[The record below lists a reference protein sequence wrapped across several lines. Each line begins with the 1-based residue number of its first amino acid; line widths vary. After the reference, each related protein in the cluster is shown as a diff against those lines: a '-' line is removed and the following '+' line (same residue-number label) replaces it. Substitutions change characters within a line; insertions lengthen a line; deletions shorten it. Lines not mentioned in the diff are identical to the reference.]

1 MTAVGVKCIFCGIC
15 LRETEL
21 SGHLSGY
28 HNIRSLLLRPN
39 QSSAATQIDPE
50 DRCYIYGQ
58 KKYIE
63 PDLSESEADSVGGDI
78 SGGFETDLEIC
89 SRFRCSAC
97 SFVHESYSRVKTHIL
112 TNHKSSRRR
121 YQRTP
126 DHLPLPQRQE
136 MFVRLEDLHLPAN
149 INQDQSQPES
159 GPLVHSTAGRR
170 GRGRPRKGRKYRD
183 QTGEKTRRRTRL
195 STLEL
200 ERGPRPRTTRKRILN
215 RDNKE
220 KASKLKKGRS
230 RTRKQVASVGSKS
243 GNLGKCIE
251 DKVSTVPEVQNEK
264 QNLLAS
270 GDEDE
275 DIVNVLDKLI
285 QEAEQE
291 TATTGDDME
300 SGSNHDNTLEELDLD
315 CIILEEVNST
325 NPPPPL
331 SDTEERELKFILETS
346 SPGHSHDTAPGPS
359 RPYQCPYCPSK
370 YDTALEVHS
379 HVAVCR
385 AQVRVS
391 DDDSSSL
398 STGTFRTVKTPPV
411 ELASN
416 TSRNIK
422 TDNVSDIKSSV
433 TNVYIRFVQTYYSTY
448 KRKFPHLNSADL
460 MEKLLESYKVM
471 RTIDH
476 PCIRTLQEDYE
487 RERKEIYNQKIKAI
501 VRSLEEDDSASFS
514 PIKSL
519 RS

>member
-63 PDLSESEADSVGGDI
+63 PDLSESEADSVRGDI
-78 SGGFETDLEIC
+78 SDGFETDVEVC

-97 SFVHESYSRVKTHIL
+97 SFVDASYSRVKTHIL
-112 TNHKSSRRR
+112 TNHKSSRRGN
-121 YQRTP
+121 QRTP
-126 DHLPLPQRQE
+126 DRLPLPLRQE
-136 MFVRLEDLHLPAN
+136 MLVRLEDLHLPAN
-149 INQDQSQPES
+149 INQEQSQAEFR
-159 GPLVHSTAGRR
+159 PLS
-170 GRGRPRKGRKYRD
+170 RGRPRKGRKYKA
-183 QTGEKTRRRTRL
+183 QTGEKTRRRTRS

-200 ERGPRPRTTRKRILN
+200 ERGPRPRSANRRILN

-220 KASKLKKGRS
+220 KVS
-230 RTRKQVASVGSKS
+230 RISRKCV
-243 GNLGKCIE
+243 E

-264 QNLLAS
+264 QLLLAA

-291 TATTGDDME
+291 TATTVDDME
-300 SGSNHDNTLEELDLD
+300 SESNHDNTLEELDLD

-331 SDTEERELKFILETS
+331 SDTEERELKFILESS
-346 SPGHSHDTAPGPS
+346 SPSHCHDPAPGPS
-359 RPYQCPYCPSK
+359 RPYQCPYCPAK
-370 YDTALEVHS
+370 YDTALEVYN

-385 AQVRVS
+385 GQVRVS

-398 STGTFRTVKTPPV
+398 STGTSRTDKTPTV

-416 TSRNIK
+416 TFRNIK

-514 PIKSL
+514 PIKSYI
-519 RS
+519 